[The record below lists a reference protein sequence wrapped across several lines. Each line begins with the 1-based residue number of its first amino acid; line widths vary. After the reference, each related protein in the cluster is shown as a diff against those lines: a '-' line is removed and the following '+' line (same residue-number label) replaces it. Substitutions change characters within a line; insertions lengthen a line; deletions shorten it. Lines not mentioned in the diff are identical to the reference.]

1 MTKKETKT
9 KKKTS
14 KTDSKTKKKTTSK
27 KTHKKTATKKAHKK
41 TTKKTENKTTKKT
54 KVKTLNLQTDTDIA
68 IDFGAKAYELFGR
81 LVKSIILFGSVQ
93 EKKIQH
99 NSDIDLIVIIDD
111 ASVKWDQELI
121 AWYREELDKL
131 IKSNPYMG
139 NLHINTIKLTTW
151 WDDLMKGDPVVL
163 NIIRKGQPVIDHA
176 GFIEPLKYLML
187 QGKIKSTPEAI
198 YQCMQR
204 SPGHLARSRAA
215 ELSAIDGI
223 YWAMVDSAHGALMAA
238 NYFPPSPE
246 HVPIDLKEA
255 FVDKGNLKMK
265 YVLWYKEIYDLHK
278 RIDHGEILDLKGV
291 EIDHWQKRADEF
303 LKVMINLVDKIVS
316 K

>member
-1 MTKKETKT
+1 MVKKETKT
-9 KKKTS
+9 KKKSS
-14 KTDSKTKKKTTSK
+14 KESKTKKKTTSK
-27 KTHKKTATKKAHKK
+27 KNQKKTSKKTTHKKSTP
-41 TTKKTENKTTKKT
+41 KKTEKKTNTKKIR
-54 KVKTLNLQTDTDIA
+54 TLNLLTDTDIA
-68 IDFGAKAYELFGR
+68 VDFGAKAYDLFGR
-81 LVKSIILFGSVQ
+81 LIKSIILFGSVQ

-99 NSDIDLIVIIDD
+99 NSDIDLIVLIDD

-131 IKSNPYMG
+131 IKANPYMG

-151 WDDLMKGDPVVL
+151 WEDLMKGDPVVL

-176 GFIEPLKYLML
+176 GFIEPLKYLMI

-278 RIDHGEILDLKGV
+278 KIDHGEILDLKGV
-291 EIDHWQKRADEF
+291 EIDYWQKRADEF

>member
-1 MTKKETKT
+1 MVKKETKT
-9 KKKTS
+9 KKKSS
-14 KTDSKTKKKTTSK
+14 KTIRTKKKVTKKKVHPKTSK
-27 KTHKKTATKKAHKK
+27 KSISKKTQKK
-41 TTKKTENKTTKKT
+41 TSTKKT
-54 KVKTLNLQTDTDIA
+54 KVRTLNLMTDTDIA
-68 IDFGAKAYELFGR
+68 VDFGTKAYELFGR
-81 LVKSIILFGSVQ
+81 LIKSVILFGSVQ

-99 NSDIDLIVIIDD
+99 NSDIDLIVLIDD

-131 IKSNPYMG
+131 IKANPYMG

-151 WDDLMKGDPVVL
+151 WEDLMKGDPVVL

-176 GFIEPLKYLML
+176 GFIEPLKHLMI

-223 YWAMVDSAHGALMAA
+223 YWSMVDSAHGALMAA

-278 RIDHGEILDLKGV
+278 KIDHGEILDLKGV
-291 EIDHWQKRADEF
+291 EIDYWQKHADEF